1 MPGSR
6 HITRS
11 PPAHHWNSK
20 TISGSCDP
28 NESQN
33 MCVQTWF
40 QPNLSVKSP
49 NEPKP
54 GLRMST
60 YAGEKR
66 RDAFQRR
73 SLAEGSYDSL
83 GGLPGETSYQTTFH
97 GSEVPRKKRVMQ
109 KLNRIDKAFLA
120 RTLEK
125 LDISTE
131 SESRR
136 KWIPPSLG
144 FKPLSYKM
152 SRDFRISVDTAAIHQ
167 TSRSI

>member
-1 MPGSR
+1 
-6 HITRS
+6 
-11 PPAHHWNSK
+11 
-20 TISGSCDP
+20 
-28 NESQN
+28 
-33 MCVQTWF
+33 
-40 QPNLSVKSP
+40 
-49 NEPKP
+49 
-54 GLRMST
+54 MST